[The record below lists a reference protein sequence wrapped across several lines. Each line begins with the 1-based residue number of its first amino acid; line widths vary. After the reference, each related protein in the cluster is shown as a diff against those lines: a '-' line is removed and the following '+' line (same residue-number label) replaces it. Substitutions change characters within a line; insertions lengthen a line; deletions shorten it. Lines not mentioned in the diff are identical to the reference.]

1 MKTTNSALVADKRDR
16 WRITMFPTPDQLKAQ
31 GDAHSDGWEIV
42 YSRIRPTG
50 WTHYL
55 HVRKPAN
62 R

>member
-1 MKTTNSALVADKRDR
+1 
-16 WRITMFPTPDQLKAQ
+16 MFPTPDQLKAQ